1 MKFLP
6 RFFLTTFF
14 LAAVFGAGCSGSNAG
29 SADDGTSSGLGS
41 TPLFILP
48 NTQGKDVNL
57 ENVLKEHKAVL
68 LNFWA
73 TWCPPCR
80 EEIPD
85 LIRLQEKYG
94 PRSFTVLGVNVG
106 ESSAKVSAFMDLTRI
121 NYPMVLDRKQKVSQ
135 QFRIVGIPTSL
146 LVAQDGKVLGVY
158 HAVTPDLFE
167 DLEKALK

>member
-6 RFFLTTFF
+6 RLFLVIFFS
-14 LAAVFGAGCSGSNAG
+14 AAVFGAGCSGSNAG
-29 SADDGTSSGLGS
+29 FDDDTGFDSA
-41 TPLFILP
+41 PLFILP
-48 NTQGKDVNL
+48 NSQGQEVSF
-57 ENVLKEHKAVL
+57 ENILKEHKAVL

-85 LIRLQEKYG
+85 LIRLEEKYG
-94 PRSFTVLGVNVG
+94 PRSFTVLGVDIG
-106 ESSAKVSAFMDLTRI
+106 ESAAKVSAFVDLMKI
-121 NYPMVLDRKQKVSQ
+121 NYSIVLDKKQKVSQ

-146 LVAQDGKVLGVY
+146 LVSHDGKILGEY
-158 HAVTPDLFE
+158 HAVTPELFE